1 MHLTAL
7 VWNTPVWFHFENIS
21 TGWTGFLF
29 GRPLG
34 EKWRGSNLA
43 MMVGATSTGIQA
55 GRAHRWTFE
64 FLAAAHLC
72 PSSRLCVQ
80 PVTALN
86 PLLRYSVPES
96 DPFSLVLRCRIA
108 PEGKLL
114 SETMGQWNARSF
126 FMKTV
131 WRTLSERN
139 ETLATSVFLGTRV
152 PPPLRNHWNR
162 WLHEELTCDEFQ
174 PRVGSEGSGGGSSW
188 DSL

>member
-21 TGWTGFLF
+21 TGRTGFLF

-34 EKWRGSNLA
+34 EKWRRSKLG
-43 MMVGATSTGIQA
+43 MIVGATSTGIQS
-55 GRAHRWTFE
+55 GRAHCWTFE
-64 FLAAAHLC
+64 FPAAVHLC
-72 PSSRLCVQ
+72 PSSWLCVQ
-80 PVTALN
+80 SLTALD
-86 PLLRYSVPES
+86 PLLCYSVPES
-96 DPFSLVLRCRIA
+96 DPLSLILRCPIA

-114 SETMGQWNARSF
+114 SETMGHWNARSF

-131 WRTLSERN
+131 WRALSESN
-139 ETLATSVFLGTRV
+139 EPLTTSVFLGTRV

-162 WLHEELTCDEFQ
+162 WLHGELTCDEFQ
-174 PRVGSEGSGGGSSW
+174 PRVGSESSRGGSSW